1 MIQSIRVLVVDDH
14 LLFRRGVLTAL
25 ASRPHIEVVGE
36 AGDGREAVELARQ
49 THPDVILMDIAMPAY
64 DGLEATRRIKREL
77 PHAKIIMLTVS
88 EDDEALFEA
97 IRAGA
102 DGYLLKDLKVNQ
114 LFDAIE
120 SVMRGEAPLSGAIT
134 AKILRELQ
142 HPASTHST
150 PQGLIESLSEREI
163 EILTLVGQGL
173 SNKEIAE
180 RLFIS
185 ESTVK
190 NHLRTILDKLH
201 LRNRIQA
208 AIYAARIGLVKDLL

>member
-1 MIQSIRVLVVDDH
+1 MSQSIRVLVVDDH

-25 ASRPHIEVVGE
+25 ASRPHIEVIGE
-36 AGDGREAVELARQ
+36 ASDGREAVELARQ

-64 DGLEATRRIKREL
+64 DGLEATRRIKCEL

-142 HPASTHST
+142 RSASTHPT
-150 PQGLIESLSEREI
+150 PQELIESLSEREI

>member
-1 MIQSIRVLVVDDH
+1 MSSSIRVLVVDDH
-14 LLFRRGVLTAL
+14 LLFRRGVLAAL

-36 AGDGREAVELARQ
+36 AGDGEGAVRLARQ
-49 THPDVILMDIAMPAY
+49 TQPDVILMDIAMPVSS
-64 DGLEATRRIKREL
+64 GLEATRQIKREL
-77 PHAKIIMLTVS
+77 PRVKIIMLTVS
-88 EDDEALFEA
+88 EEDEALFEA

-102 DGYLLKDLKVNQ
+102 EGYLLKDLKVNQ

-120 SVMRGEAPLSGAIT
+120 SVVRGEAPLSGAIA
-134 AKILRELQ
+134 AKILREFQ
-142 HPASTHST
+142 RSAPAHAAAS
-150 PQGLIESLSEREI
+150 GLPEALSDREI

-173 SNKEIAE
+173 SNREIAE
-180 RLFIS
+180 RLYIS

-208 AIYAARIGLVKDLL
+208 AIYAARIGLVKDVL

>member
-120 SVMRGEAPLSGAIT
+120 SVMRGEVPLSGAIT

-142 HPASTHST
+142 RSASTHST